1 MLFLPSAKVG
11 SPLVLCAPPRRP
23 LAAAWPTR
31 PQPTRLR
38 AHFRTAARASC
49 GVSLLLVT
57 FQGCPVALF
66 VPNQR
71 NVSEQSFSYPSKTV
85 GKGGTLVRLP
95 DPSQAPSGQTSDLE
109 GALLR
114 PCLCCTF
121 GFQSLRAC
129 EQLNFST
136 STKRPS
142 HPAYLSLLAF
152 VTTISPT
159 AQEFWLLVNAQAIVF
174 PCQGL
179 QFAKGKESPQSQPL
193 HNHSAPWLCLPPNH
207 SSSKIPCFSAPL
219 P

>member
-1 MLFLPSAKVG
+1 M
-11 SPLVLCAPPRRP
+11 
-23 LAAAWPTR
+23 
-31 PQPTRLR
+31 
-38 AHFRTAARASC
+38 
-49 GVSLLLVT
+49 T

-85 GKGGTLVRLP
+85 RKGGTLVRLP

-193 HNHSAPWLCLPPNH
+193 RNHSAPWLCLPRIILPLRSRAFQHLCH
-207 SSSKIPCFSAPL
+207 SILVFLSVMPKSRKNRAKPLSIAKID
-219 P
+219 